1 MNMKDDEIELEH
13 QNFAATQQSVSCVGP
28 ITQLNLVGRHVLLDT
43 PATNILDL
51 AGSGAMAGEEEQ
63 TMLENEITSYRE
75 AFTLFDWN
83 KNGRVPYSYL
93 LDAMRRA
100 GANPTESE
108 VQDIVNK
115 LEMNN
120 DALTADDFCRIMLE
134 VNQEVDT
141 ESSYKE
147 TFRAFSKDED
157 GCIPAEEVKF
167 VLKLLPVGFDIHT

>member
-1 MNMKDDEIELEH
+1 
-13 QNFAATQQSVSCVGP
+13 
-28 ITQLNLVGRHVLLDT
+28 
-43 PATNILDL
+43 
-51 AGSGAMAGEEEQ
+51 MAGEEEQ

-75 AFTLFDWN
+75 AFALFDWN

-134 VNQEVDT
+134 ANQEVDSET
-141 ESSYKE
+141 SYKE

-167 VLKLLPVGFDIHT
+167 VLKLLPVGFDIQINICLCTSTPLPHNKNKPTCALVAAMSTVVTKKPL